1 MATCAPRC
9 TGGNAAGGARQAVDR
24 LLPRARL
31 DAVVPLYQLP
41 PPLTAQARGPAS
53 DPLNLLLRDVG
64 YNYLKGRIRSHPD
77 VAQRFYRDVIG
88 V

>member
-1 MATCAPRC
+1 
-9 TGGNAAGGARQAVDR
+9 
-24 LLPRARL
+24 
-31 DAVVPLYQLP
+31 VVPLYQLP
-41 PPLTAQARGPAS
+41 PPLAAQARGPAS
-53 DPLNLLLRDVG
+53 DPLNPLLRDVG

>member
-1 MATCAPRC
+1 M
-9 TGGNAAGGARQAVDR
+9 
-24 LLPRARL
+24 
-31 DAVVPLYQLP
+31 PLYQLP
-41 PPLTAQARGPAS
+41 PPLAAQARGPAS
-53 DPLNLLLRDVG
+53 DPLNPLLRDVG